1 MVKQLFINREKNM
14 KTFVVRAVLTQALE
28 LDVKAKDEQEAKK
41 KANKTDIN
49 DWITVED
56 LGFEIESIQGE
67 EQ

>member
-1 MVKQLFINREKNM
+1 M